1 MDNVAIIAIYASM
14 RDNEIKEVSE
24 RSAKDSASNSETRH
38 SPDLGG
44 GEGEGNPSD
53 CEGEFDSYL
62 TFKHR
67 LKDLRNGSR
76 GERRT
81 FRSLMLFPVIND
93 RAEKPEVVAIGPY
106 HRHISFNRV

>member
-1 MDNVAIIAIYASM
+1 MDNVAIIAIDASM

-24 RSAKDSASNSETRH
+24 RRAKDSASNSETRH

-53 CEGEFDSYL
+53 CEGELDSYW

-76 GERRT
+76 GERRRSSSLCI
-81 FRSLMLFPVIND
+81 FRSLMPFL
-93 RAEKPEVVAIGPY
+93 
-106 HRHISFNRV
+106 